1 MICMQEQSTA
11 PRAGSLGLRMLC
23 RERIF
28 IFDDGFPLKLAE
40 LRGKGAGS
48 TKRKFMDKQGW
59 KMSKTLGTHLLDL
72 YVYSVQRE
80 SQKVRIRTFACSK
93 STCGCGGCIESRAR
107 DDVACAATWC
117 SQELAA
123 VRVGGTSSR
132 RWCTYAQQCVA
143 SAWRSGSERTLAQAA
158 TPTS

>member
-72 YVYSVQRE
+72 YVYKE
-80 SQKVRIRTFACSK
+80 KVRRCEFAPSVILGK
-93 STCGCGGCIESRAR
+93 SYVEILPGGANSPLR
-107 DDVACAATWC
+107 
-117 SQELAA
+117 Q
-123 VRVGGTSSR
+123 
-132 RWCTYAQQCVA
+132 
-143 SAWRSGSERTLAQAA
+143 
-158 TPTS
+158 